1 MGKKHEN
8 PIIRTTVLFLGVFL
22 IAASVGLFSKASAAT
37 TQSGSVGIE
46 GTIPANPPTQAPTI
60 NIPTNG
66 QSFSSLP
73 INVGGLCKT
82 GLLVEVFKNNVFAG
96 AVVCTGGSYSMQIDL
111 FDSRNDLVARQY
123 DELNQASP
131 DSNVVTV
138 TFNSGFVGSGPR
150 LSLTTLYAKRGA
162 DPGAVLSWPITISG
176 GKGPYAI
183 SIDWGDKSKTDLISR
198 SGPGNIDLQH
208 TYDKSGVYNIIIKAT
223 DANGQS
229 AFLQVVGVANGPIQQ
244 STAGGATVNANQ
256 NQAVPLYV
264 WVILILLL
272 PLILS
277 TFWLGKK
284 HQLQK
289 IRANLRRGD
298 SPV

>member
-1 MGKKHEN
+1 MGTKLRN
-8 PIIRTTVLFLGVFL
+8 PIAISALLLTVVVLAQTGL
-22 IAASVGLFSKASAAT
+22 GLFSKTSAAT

-60 NIPTNG
+60 NIPSNG

-96 AVVCTGGSYSMQIDL
+96 SVICSGGSYSMQVDL
-111 FDSRNDLVARQY
+111 FDGRNDLVARQY

-138 TFNSGFVGSGPR
+138 TFNTGFVGSGPR

-162 DPGAVLSWPITISG
+162 DPGSVLSWPVTISG

-198 SGPGNIDLQH
+198 LEPGNLDLQH

-229 AFLQVVGVANGPIQQ
+229 AFLQVVGIANGPIQQ
-244 STAGGATVNANQ
+244 SAAGGSTVSATPNQ
-256 NQAVPLYV
+256 EIPMYV

-272 PLILS
+272 PLIIS